1 MTDSSPPVAKSLK
14 PIISL
19 VAALTALVTAC
30 TSLVKATDKRVEQ
43 VSYETLS
50 KKIVETQE
58 ANAELRREVEALHG
72 KTEEDVVPP
81 APLAAPSSSAAIAP
95 FGADAGHPLPPHV
108 PSYFVAHP
116 ASTASA
122 RRLGPPP
129 LPPAPPPPWK
139 AIKDHADHM

>member
-1 MTDSSPPVAKSLK
+1 MANPTTPVTARLKSVATL
-14 PIISL
+14 I
-19 VAALTALVTAC
+19 AALTALVTAC

-50 KKIVETQE
+50 RKIVETQD
-58 ANAELRREVEALHG
+58 ANAALRKEMEALHG
-72 KTEEDVVPP
+72 KAEEEVQPP
-81 APLAAPSSSAAIAP
+81 PPLAAPSASVAAP

-108 PSYFVAHP
+108 PSHPWTPP

-122 RRLGPPP
+122 RRLGPLP

-139 AIKDHADHM
+139 AIKDHADQM